1 MNQVGFTTAST
12 ESSMAVA
19 DASAIRRTHG
29 RQAVRIGIIGCGAF
43 ARFSAEQYRRL
54 PGAAIACVADAD
66 PNAARR
72 AADVLHAEIV
82 DPESL
87 PVSPEIDLLYIATPP
102 VTHFRQAR
110 AALRAGKHVLVE
122 KPLAT
127 TLADAQELEA
137 VAAREGLVCVA
148 NLVERYN
155 PLAESVRRLIESRI
169 LGELVHGVFLNE
181 AADEGLSPE
190 HWFWNREASGGIFV
204 EHGVHFFDLVAS
216 WLGPGRVVAAA
227 RGVRP
232 PLCGELAA
240 GDGEGAEEVP
250 EVVSPVEE
258 QVTCTCRYA
267 ADGWTARTHP
277 LVPEGFRHEPHSGVL
292 FHFEHGFHQPS
303 RLDRQEMRLV
313 FERGEVR
320 LYEWVLSHGFLRA
333 LVDDAGLESLTRMM
347 PGGVAKV
354 VERFEE
360 GGRRLKGR
368 FRGFGATQVVEM
380 SFTTGLDKL
389 ALYGRMV
396 HDLAADQLAR
406 VRDPF
411 YVRRLTEADSV
422 AAVAMACEADRLALD
437 AG

>member
-1 MNQVGFTTAST
+1 MAMNPVESPIDSYSST
-12 ESSMAVA
+12 AVA
-19 DASAIRRTHG
+19 DVSRTRGAQG
-29 RQAVRIGIIGCGAF
+29 RQTVRIGIVGCGSF

-54 PGAAIACVADAD
+54 PGAAIACVADANPD
-66 PNAARR
+66 AARR
-72 AADVLHAEIV
+72 AAGLLDAAVV
-82 DPESL
+82 DPDSL
-87 PVSPEIDLLYIATPP
+87 LGSPDVDLVYIATPP
-102 VTHFRQAR
+102 EAHFRQAR

-155 PLAESVRRLIESRI
+155 PLAESIRRLIESRI
-169 LGELVHGVFLNE
+169 LGDLVHGVFLNE

-190 HWFWNREASGGIFV
+190 HWFWNREKSGGIFV
-204 EHGVHFFDLVAS
+204 EHGVHFFDLAS
-216 WLGPGRVVAAA
+216 FWLGPGRVVAAA

-232 PLCGELAA
+232 PLRREC
-240 GDGEGAEEVP
+240 GDGGGAEGLP
-250 EVVSPVEE
+250 EVVAPVEE
-258 QVTCTCRYA
+258 QVSCTCRYA
-267 ADGWTARTHP
+267 ADGWTARAHP
-277 LVPEGFRHEPHSGVL
+277 LVPEGVRHEPHSGVL

-333 LVDDAGLESLTRMM
+333 IVDDAGLESLAGMLPASVTR
-347 PGGVAKV
+347 V
-354 VERFEE
+354 VERFEA

-368 FRGFGATQVVEM
+368 FRGFNATQIVEM
-380 SFTTGLDKL
+380 SFTTGLDKSS
-389 ALYGRMV
+389 LYGQMV

-406 VRDPF
+406 VRNPF
-411 YVRRLTEADSV
+411 HVRRLTEADSV
-422 AAVAMACEADRLALD
+422 AAVAMACEADRIALE